1 MSRRVTDKDIEQ
13 LLAALEDG
21 NILRMAWKM
30 TVKMKKPFLRMQEK

>member
-21 NILRMAWKM
+21 NILRM